1 MGPDLGRITTSEGQV
16 GPLPSGTFPPDVGPW
31 GLCHPPPKGHS
42 HARIQRLS
50 LPRQPHRAGCR
61 FIIGGAFA
69 TVVKGFT
76 EIIIEILTKTVGN
89 VSFDKWAPGGFT
101 TVGPFLTA
109 LVSLV
114 ILAAVVYFGLVKPTR
129 PSAPASTSRPPRHR
143 SCRPPRT
150 SSSRSATCSLPRS
163 SFRPTFR
170 PTRQQ
175 PHITSAVERR
185 RAAVARRR

>member
-1 MGPDLGRITTSEGQV
+1 MGPDVGRITTSAGQV

-114 ILAAVVYFGLVKPTR
+114 ILAAVVYFGLVKPYEAV
-129 PSAPASTSRPPRHR
+129 SARLNKPAAEAPIV
-143 SCRPPRT
+143 
-150 SSSRSATCSLPRS
+150 
-163 SFRPTFR
+163 PTTEDLLIEIR
-170 PTRQQ
+170 DLL
-175 PHITSAVERR
+175 
-185 RAAVARRR
+185 AAQK